1 MAGIALVRRAL
12 ILAAASAL
20 VAIPSAQQAPTVR
33 SSIDVVPLEVRV
45 VDRRGRP
52 ITGLTATDF
61 TVMQDGR
68 PLTMNVFA
76 EVRDGRLHST
86 TTRSTGSATAPTETP
101 STGGA
106 AGARPRVFLIYFG
119 RGRLQHP
126 AMGVDAALSFV
137 KNGLAPGDQVAVA
150 AWNRA
155 TPFSTS
161 PADILPVLERFRDR
175 HAGIEQHLLSFHSG
189 VRALLNATS
198 GGAQSELPATLQAQ
212 IDDVFGPRLV
222 PTEGTPDPALRDRN
236 AAARRVMSALL
247 SDGHMIGEVTEADG
261 WAAATPD
268 DFAEINTRGLQDV
281 TGLYGAVAY
290 LSLVEGEKHLLYVT
304 EHGAYSP
311 RSDDDRSLAARA
323 AAARVTIS
331 VVHTGGT
338 PQGPSPNTHIPT
350 SPPIP
355 KTREAAVG
363 ELQVSRAPEPWLTS
377 SFMPPGGDWRI
388 NTSQALADQTGGYFT
403 STSAGSTFFDRVNT
417 ESNHYYQIGVVPPA
431 SSSRLGRLTVE
442 VSRRNVD
449 VRYRRTYADHGTPPP
464 SRREAYA
471 AMRLGAAAVH
481 PNPPTDIQTSARL
494 ISGTA
499 TSLLVEVTAGP
510 SGLTIRRLPDGTN
523 RVSLNLALFFRSER
537 GELLGQ
543 VVQAVDVTLSPGEL
557 AAVETHGLQVRVPAT
572 VRSGVRRIQAIVYDW
587 QTDVIGSVT
596 INR

>member
-1 MAGIALVRRAL
+1 VAGIALVRRAL

-68 PLTMNVFA
+68 PLPMTVFA

-86 TTRSTGSATAPTETP
+86 TTRSTGSAAAPTET
-101 STGGA
+101 SSA
-106 AGARPRVFLIYFG
+106 AGATSARPRIFLIYFG

-126 AMGVDAALSFV
+126 AKGVDAALSFV

-175 HAGIEQHLLSFHSG
+175 HAGIEQHLLSYHSG
-189 VRALLNATS
+189 LRALLTATS
-198 GGAQSELPATLQAQ
+198 GGAQAALPASLQAQ
-212 IDDVFGPRLV
+212 IDEVFGSKLLSNEASP
-222 PTEGTPDPALRDRN
+222 EPAFLGRN
-236 AAARRVMSALL
+236 EAARRVISALL
-247 SDGHMIGEVTEADG
+247 SDQDMIGEITEAG
-261 WAAATPD
+261 AWSTASPD

-290 LSLVEGEKHLLYVT
+290 LSLVEGEKHLVYVT

-311 RSDDDRSLAARA
+311 RSDDDHSLATRA

-338 PQGPSPNTHIPT
+338 PQGPSNNMHIPV

-355 KTREAAVG
+355 RTKEASVG
-363 ELQVSRAPEPWLTS
+363 ELLVSRAPEPWLTS

-388 NTSQALADQTGGYFT
+388 NTSRALAEQTGGYFT
-403 STSAGSTFFDRVNT
+403 STSAAATFFDRLNT
-417 ESNHYYQIGVVPPA
+417 ATNSYYQIGVVPPA
-431 SSSRLGRLTVE
+431 RGSRPGPLTVE

-449 VRYRRTYADHGTPPP
+449 VRYRRTYAGRDDVPP

-510 SGLTIRRLPDGTN
+510 SGLTIRRLPDGAN
-523 RVSLNLALFFRSER
+523 RVSLNLALFFRSDR

-543 VVQAVDVTLSPGEL
+543 AVQAVDVTLSPAQL
-557 AAVETHGLQVRVPAT
+557 AAVETQGLQVRVPAT

-587 QTDVIGSVT
+587 QTDLIGSVT